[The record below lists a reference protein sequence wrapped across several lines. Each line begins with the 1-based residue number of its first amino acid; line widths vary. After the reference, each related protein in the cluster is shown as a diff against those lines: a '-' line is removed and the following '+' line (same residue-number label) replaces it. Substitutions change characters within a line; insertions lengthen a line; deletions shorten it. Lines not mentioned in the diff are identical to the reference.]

1 MKFPLESIQIRD
13 ENAMSQAQQRWD
25 SIAKPLN
32 GLGLLEKQVVQL
44 AGIQKTAH
52 VKVEKRA
59 VVVFCAD
66 HGIVAQG
73 ITQAPQEV
81 TSIVTENMASG
92 RTSLCAMAKIANAR
106 VIPVNI
112 GCKRPVVG
120 EGILQKNVAPGTKDF
135 SQSPAMSLEEVEKAI
150 KIGMDLVKSCQEEGY
165 HILATGEMGIGN
177 TSTASAVAAALCEK
191 TAKEVTGRGA
201 GLDDIRLQRKIQ
213 IIDQALQLHKPNS
226 KDPLDVLHKVG
237 GLDLAGLC
245 GVFLGGALYGMPI
258 LVDGFISATAALCA
272 KRLCPQATDFMLASH
287 HSKEP
292 ATTLILEELQLNAIL
307 HGEFALGEGTGA
319 VMLFPLLDMALSVYE
334 NMCSFEETEVRPYE
348 KF

>member
-1 MKFPLESIQIRD
+1 MNFSPDSIQKLD
-13 ENAMSQAQQRWD
+13 KKAMFKAQQRWD

-32 GLGLLEKQVVQL
+32 GLGLLEQNLVKL
-44 AGIQKTAH
+44 AGIQKKAD
-52 VKVEKRA
+52 VQVNKRA
-59 VVVFCAD
+59 VLVFCAD

-112 GCKRPVVG
+112 GCQRPVVG
-120 EGILQKNVAPGTKDF
+120 EGILQKNIALGTADF
-135 SQSPAMSLEEVEKAI
+135 SIKPAMTQEQVVEAI
-150 KIGMDLVKSCQEEGY
+150 EIGIELVKSCQEQGY

-177 TSTASAVAAALCEK
+177 TTAASAVTAALCNK
-191 TAKEVTGRGA
+191 TASEVTGRGA
-201 GLDDIRLQRKIQ
+201 GLDDLRLQRKIE
-213 IIDQALQLHKPNS
+213 IIDQALHFHKPNPA
-226 KDPLDVLHKVG
+226 DALDVLQKVG

-245 GVFLGGALYGMPI
+245 GVFVGAAKYGMPV
-258 LVDGFISATAALCA
+258 LVDGFISAAAGLCA
-272 KRLCPQATDFMLASH
+272 KRLCPQVTDFMLASH
-287 HSKEP
+287 QSKEP
-292 ATTLILEELQLNAIL
+292 ASALLLEELQLKALL

-334 NMCSFEETEVRPYE
+334 NMCSFAETEVSPYE